1 MKIIVLA
8 GGLSPERDVSLLSG
22 AGICKT
28 LREMGHQAFLL
39 DVFFGLPCDS
49 DKLEEVFDR
58 PDGGLEISK
67 GISTSVPDLDALRK
81 SRPTSHLPRSDQMSL
96 NSARWLISHSWHFTV
111 PSVKT
116 ENSRQHSTTWESN
129 IQDQTLLDVHCP

>member
-49 DKLEEVFDR
+49 DKLEEVFNR

-67 GISTSVPDLDALRK
+67 GILMHCASHVR
-81 SRPTSHLPRSDQMSL
+81 TSHLPRSDQMSL
-96 NSARWLISHSWHFTV
+96 NFARWLISHSWHFTV
-111 PSVKT
+111 PSVKM
-116 ENSRQHSTTWESN
+116 ENSRQHSTIWESN